1 MVMNKYILSDI
12 VLEML
17 KKEMN
22 LVDYPLPEELK
33 NMKGENPTYGK
44 VSNQAF
50 RYKADK
56 IKKVSV
62 IKHDIG
68 GKLVGAVIMIMGE
81 DEYDFPFI
89 VVNIAFVPGEDGKDK
104 IFVEFEAKPLVKD
117 EESNRKYTEPLRAWR
132 DSIGALPSEPMS
144 GFGEPGEFVKA
155 NISPIE
161 YIRYVPIEYLDQ
173 VLDFTRQ
180 FFEFVL
186 DFWRKA
192 EPVKDSQR
200 LEKIADFRR
209 EYNRHILEQDPSGRT
224 SIATFGKEKALLS
237 FENLTFL

>member
-1 MVMNKYILSDI
+1 MNKYILGDMVI
-12 VLEML
+12 EML

-22 LVDYPLPEELK
+22 LVDYPLPEELRV
-33 NMKGENPTYGK
+33 MEGEHPTYGK
-44 VSNQAF
+44 VFNRAS

-62 IKHDIG
+62 IRHDIG

-89 VVNIAFVPGEDGKDK
+89 VVNVAFVPGEGGKDK
-104 IFVEFEAKPLVKD
+104 IFAEFEAKPLVKD
-117 EESNRKYTEPLRAWR
+117 EESTRKYTDPLRGWR
-132 DSIGALPSEPMS
+132 EAIGKLPSEPMS

-161 YIRYVPIEYLDQ
+161 YIRYIPIDYLDE
-173 VLDFTRQ
+173 VLDFTKQ

-192 EPVKDSQR
+192 EPVKDIER
-200 LEKIADFRR
+200 RRKIDAFRR
-209 EYNRHILEQDPSGRT
+209 EYNQHILDDDPSART
-224 SIATFGKEKALLS
+224 SIATFGREKAHLS

>member
-1 MVMNKYILSDI
+1 MNKYILSDMVI
-12 VLEML
+12 PML

-22 LVDYPLPEELK
+22 LVDYPLPEELRV
-33 NMKGENPTYGK
+33 MEGEHPTYGK
-44 VSNQAF
+44 VSNQPS

-62 IKHDIG
+62 IRHDVG
-68 GKLVGAVIMIMGE
+68 GILVGAVIMIMGE

-89 VVNIAFVPGEDGKDK
+89 VVNVAFVPGEGGKDK
-104 IFVEFEAKPLVKD
+104 IFAEFEAKPLVKD
-117 EESNRKYTEPLRAWR
+117 EESTRKYIEPLRRWR
-132 DSIGALPSEPMS
+132 EAIGKLPSEAMS

-161 YIRYVPIEYLDQ
+161 YIRYIPIDYLDE
-173 VLDFTRQ
+173 VLDFTKQ
-180 FFEFVL
+180 FFEIVL

-192 EPVKDSQR
+192 EPVKDIQR
-200 LEKIADFRR
+200 RRKIDAFRR
-209 EYNRHILEQDPSGRT
+209 EYNRHILGDDPSGRT
-224 SIATFGKEKALLS
+224 SVATFGKEKAQLS